1 MIFFFFLDIEYPNLD
16 ESVNNE
22 VQMLNEKN
30 SSDMLFKKCHSPDF
44 IINGISPTST
54 SSRKSVSAPTFDR
67 KSKPSN
73 TPNKLSNVEVRSNKS
88 FSTSAN
94 NRNFEDSV
102 SDKKLPPPV
111 NRKAKSAI
119 LNSVTDE
126 TDFNSDA
133 KDSVL
138 IYFNKEQSLAKE
150 SVDIANQ
157 KLKKEEEFEKLC
169 LRKELEAEESKRV
182 EIQKQEE
189 KLLQKI
195 KQLQIQSAEKEAE
208 LKEVKEENFKIRKV
222 SCLKFLFKYI
232 LSFWHTFS
240 LFCAFD

>member
-1 MIFFFFLDIEYPNLD
+1 M
-16 ESVNNE
+16 NNE
-22 VQMLNEKN
+22 VQILNEKN
-30 SSDMLFKKCHSPDF
+30 SSDMLFKKCHTPDF
-44 IINGISPTST
+44 IINGISPTS
-54 SSRKSVSAPTFDR
+54 SNSRKSISAPTFDR
-67 KSKPSN
+67 KSKPTN
-73 TPNKLSNVEVRSNKS
+73 TPNKLSNAEVRSNKS

-94 NRNFEDSV
+94 NRNFDDSV

-111 NRKAKSAI
+111 DRKSKSSI

-138 IYFNKEQSLAKE
+138 IYFNKEQSLVKE

-169 LRKELEAEESKRV
+169 LRKELEAEESKRI

-222 SCLKFLFKYI
+222 SCPKLLFKNI
-232 LSFWHTFS
+232 LVFRYTFS